1 MLQRYAKS
9 LLSPQLHKMS
19 QSHGSVGNSA
29 CHHKPDR
36 QPGSDPWIHMVGRE
50 NQLLQLE
57 CHSACTQR
65 HIRTHKHT
73 CAHTKAAGTQEVE
86 AHGSVPEIQD
96 PVSKQTQR
104 LQAPS
109 VPLNYAG
116 RSAPCACVEH
126 RAWQSPG
133 SPKAPL
139 SQIPSKGCQPA
150 CLQLLSTHELIGYQS

>member
-1 MLQRYAKS
+1 MHTKTHTHTQT
-9 LLSPQLHKMS
+9 
-19 QSHGSVGNSA
+19 
-29 CHHKPDR
+29 
-36 QPGSDPWIHMVGRE
+36 HM
-50 NQLLQLE
+50 
-57 CHSACTQR
+57 C
-65 HIRTHKHT
+65 
-73 CAHTKAAGTQEVE
+73 TKAAGTQEVE

-150 CLQLLSTHELIGYQS
+150 CLQLLSTIDWLSELTSLSLLALHFQPWALSTAALLQHCLLPPLSRATRHVLVSSLTSTSALAYPLREATL